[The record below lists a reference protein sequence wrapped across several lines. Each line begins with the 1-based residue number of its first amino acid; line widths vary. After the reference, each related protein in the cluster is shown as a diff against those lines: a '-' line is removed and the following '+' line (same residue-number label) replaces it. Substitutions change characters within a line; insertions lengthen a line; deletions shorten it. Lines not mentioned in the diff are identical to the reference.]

1 MCPTMIITYSDSG
14 LGGMEK
20 GFKTAMLAFSF
31 FSSYEFR
38 LSSTLTKNETGKSR
52 GYN

>member
-1 MCPTMIITYSDSG
+1 MCPTMIITYSDSD

-31 FSSYEFR
+31 FHPTS
-38 LSSTLTKNETGKSR
+38 L
-52 GYN
+52 GYLPL